1 MRLHQQAAG
10 VTIALAIAVV
20 GSVSLAA
27 QSPAS
32 ATAKSKAAPTKAAA
46 APSLATLKSVKA
58 IPMTATEL
66 QSVKGLHVHFLD
78 AGGGKLHLAGDVK
91 HENNWKNLGGSD
103 GMAVAPSYHG
113 LCIAAGI
120 SGAAPGSIAIPGGM
134 VECPL

>member
-1 MRLHQQAAG
+1 MRLHNQVAG
-10 VTIALAIAVV
+10 VTIALAMAVV

-27 QSPAS
+27 QSPAPS
-32 ATAKSKAAPTKAAA
+32 TTKAAATKSAA

-58 IPMTATEL
+58 VPMTATEL

-91 HENNWKNLGGSD
+91 TQNNWENLGGSD
-103 GMAVAPSYHG
+103 GVAVAPSYHG